1 MHEVNASAYRQK
13 ICGIVVL
20 DCGLVFWHTHSRR
33 CFFKLSGQVDWP
45 VRNVKLLFTKLF
57 SEAHP
62 LPHFA
67 TSSTSSLLPGAKIQ
81 TKTGRIR
88 NVSGQT
94 LISGPTL
101 GEIDSIG
108 RHPDCLDHS
117 GLKLNFHAAARAK
130 KDNILIRQQSRA

>member
-67 TSSTSSLLPGAKIQ
+67 TSPTSSLLPGAETQ

-94 LISGPTL
+94 LISGPCCLCFIFYFYISFFFGALTL
-101 GEIDSIG
+101 RRSLVPGT
-108 RHPDCLDHS
+108 
-117 GLKLNFHAAARAK
+117 
-130 KDNILIRQQSRA
+130 